1 MPRFRV
7 RVVASYPPDKVLPP
21 YRDTLVYTPG
31 ERHVQSAEVKR
42 RLSDWVSARDGR
54 SLTDD
59 HGIDPPRLTLQVT
72 FDELEAPSEWDARVD
87 AQSRFREE
95 CKRDAL
101 PETESV
107 LAHAD

>member
-31 ERHVQSAEVKR
+31 ERRVQSAEVKR
-42 RLSDWVSARDGR
+42 QLSDWVSARDGR
-54 SLTDD
+54 RLTDD
-59 HGIDPPRLTLQVT
+59 HGIDPPRLTLEVT
-72 FDELEAPSEWDARVD
+72 YDGLDAPSEWDARID
-87 AQSRFREE
+87 AQAMFREE
-95 CKRDAL
+95 AERDEL
-101 PETESV
+101 PEPESV